1 MKRVFALLLACLLLT
16 GIGAA
21 YEGDS
26 PGNDDEPP
34 GWLNIQPKEEPAE
47 DAPSASPEEQEERSD
62 DEPPGWLNIQPG
74 AVRRRTPWLAEY
86 PAQGE
91 GGERSG
97 GGGAPAGGGH
107 GL

>member
-47 DAPSASPEEQEERSD
+47 DAPSASPEEQEERSK
-62 DEPPGWLNIQPG
+62 WNYL
-74 AVRRRTPWLAEY
+74 Y
-86 PAQGE
+86 
-91 GGERSG
+91 G
-97 GGGAPAGGGH
+97 GGGIICMGAVSIERYSILEAP
-107 GL
+107 

>member
-62 DEPPGWLNIQPG
+62 DEPPGWLNIQPKEK
-74 AVRRRTPWLAEY
+74 AESG
-86 PAQGE
+86 PAE
-91 GGERSG
+91 E
-97 GGGAPAGGGH
+97 
-107 GL
+107 